1 MGFGYILIGFLF
13 LCNPIIHVVDL
24 APDCI
29 GFFLICKGLNK
40 LAYFNSNLSEAKD
53 RFKKLGFTELIRT
66 ACILFIPYTSDS
78 AMLLFAF
85 IFGVVEMIYF
95 IPALNYF
102 FEGLNYIGMRY
113 EGESV
118 FAEKEK
124 KKKFRTKAKQTIEQG
139 TFLKNLTLKFYIFR
153 IICTLLPEL
162 TSLQMYD
169 NLGTVTAFSINYSR
183 YKPFLYVVLGLIVL
197 IFGIRWSVCVAK
209 YFNGIRRDRRFLENL
224 NKKYNSD
231 IAVRTELFIG
241 KNMKSALFLYICA
254 VALSITLYI
263 DGINILPGVL
273 SSAAL
278 IAIGIMMGKY
288 SRLSY
293 AVLPFCIV
301 RSALSIINLFLQK
314 IYFIDNVYNEE
325 AVEWLQEAA
334 EQYSRIEYLAVI
346 ENVFTILSFAIF
358 MIAFLKTVKKH
369 LSESG
374 IQDQNVQYSKANR
387 DAEAYNA
394 IGAKLLMNMILMLI
408 NFTLAAAYRFI
419 MLELTAITAINV
431 AVTVVWLLQTIGMT
445 LTVNELLYDPLVNEE
460 L

>member
-1 MGFGYILIGFLF
+1 MGFGYILIGFLL

-24 APDCI
+24 LPDCI

-66 ACILFIPYTSDS
+66 TCILFIPYTSDS

-118 FAEKEK
+118 FAKREK
-124 KKKFRTKAKQTIEQG
+124 KKKFSAKSKQVMEQG
-139 TFLKNLTLKFYIFR
+139 AFLKKLTYKFYVFR
-153 IICTLLPEL
+153 IVCTLLPEL

-197 IFGIRWSVCVAK
+197 IFGIRWGVCVAK

-224 NKKYNSD
+224 NEKYNRD

-241 KNMKSALFLYICA
+241 KKMKSVLFLYICA
-254 VALSITLYI
+254 VALSLTLYI

-278 IAIGIMMGKY
+278 IAIGIMMSKY
-288 SRLSY
+288 SRLSF

-301 RSALSIINLFLQK
+301 RSALSIINLFLEK
-314 IYFIDNVYNEE
+314 IYFIDNVYDEE
-325 AVEWLQEAA
+325 ALEWVQEAA
-334 EQYSRIEYLAVI
+334 KQYYRIEILSVV
-346 ENVFTILSFAIF
+346 ENVFAILAFAIF

-369 LSESG
+369 LAESG

-419 MLELTAITAINV
+419 MLDLTAIAAINV
-431 AVTVVWLLQTIGMT
+431 AITVVWFLQTISMT
-445 LTVNELLYDPLVNEE
+445 LTVNELLYDPFVNEE